1 MASGGGAT
9 ELYVMTP
16 EVSVVEQM
24 SRAAT
29 GEDGQASVPDHL
41 PPPPQ
46 VVFKMI
52 QVVIYQF
59 DLTGQGCIRVNDD
72 SSYYGYILT
81 YEIAA

>member
-1 MASGGGAT
+1 
-9 ELYVMTP
+9 MTP

-41 PPPPQ
+41 PPPLQ
-46 VVFKMI
+46 VAFKII
-52 QVVIYQF
+52 QVAIYKL
-59 DLTGQGCIRVNDD
+59 DLTGLGRIRVNDD